1 MPMPGTTGDSLP
13 RTPFRA
19 WRRLACVALLA
30 LASGACSSLRHDF
43 VKKPSAALP
52 PVADTPSARYI
63 HAELASHKDV
73 SGFRLLTRSTNA
85 LMSRIALIDQAARS
99 IDLQYY
105 IFANDATGRL
115 VAQRLLAAADRGVR
129 VRLLVDD
136 ITLDDKDHLL
146 DALDAHPQIEVRYFN
161 PFTTRNPSLP
171 SKIAQF
177 IVDGQR
183 LNRRMHNKSFVVD
196 NVVAIVGGRNIGDAY
211 FDAAEDTNFRDLDL
225 VSIGPVVAQASHT
238 FDAYW
243 NCEAAYPVM
252 AFKERHASNADLVRM
267 RKILADHARAFA
279 QSDYAQEVLQELPNG
294 ATADRRGAWFWGGA
308 ELVADEPDKAEP
320 DNEKSSF
327 RLGRKV
333 RTILDAAQQ
342 QVLIVS
348 PYFVPGEQGTAYL
361 TGLVKKGLDVEALT
375 NSLAAT
381 DEPAAFAGYAHY
393 RPALLEGGLKLF
405 ELRPA
410 IDSPQDATAYGKSG
424 GVALHAKAIVVDKH
438 FSFVGSMNMDERSRL
453 LNTEMGVIVDCV
465 PLAEALAEFF
475 AGATALTSSF
485 QVKLGTISGGPAHLL
500 WVAEDKGQAVTLDA
514 EPNATS
520 GRKLEVTLL
529 QLLPIEGLL

>member
-1 MPMPGTTGDSLP
+1 MRWLHDTLLVP
-13 RTPFRA
+13 TPS
-19 WRRLACVALLA
+19 RRWCRFACVLTLA
-30 LASGACSSLRHDF
+30 FASAACSSLRHDF
-43 VKKPSAALP
+43 VKKPSEALP
-52 PVADTPSARYI
+52 PVVDTPSARYI
-63 HAELASHKDV
+63 HAELATHKDV

-85 LMSRIALIDQAARS
+85 LMSRIALIDQATRS

-105 IFANDATGRL
+105 IFANDQTGRL
-115 VAQRLLAAADRGVR
+115 IAQRLLAAADRGVR

-136 ITLDDKDHLL
+136 ISLDDKDHLL

-161 PFTTRNPSLP
+161 PFTTRDPSLP

-177 IVDGQR
+177 VVDGQR

-196 NVVAIVGGRNIGDAY
+196 NIAAIVGGRNIGDSY

-225 VSIGPVVAQASHT
+225 VAIGPVVAQASRT

-243 NCEAAYPVM
+243 NSDAAYPVM
-252 AFKERHASNADLVRM
+252 AFKERHANNADLVRM
-267 RKILADHARAFA
+267 RAILADHARAFA

-308 ELVADEPDKAEP
+308 ELVADEPEKVEAK
-320 DNEKSSF
+320 NEKSSF

-333 RTILDAAQQ
+333 RTIMDAARQQ
-342 QVLIVS
+342 ILLIS

-361 TGLVKKGLDVEALT
+361 TGLAKNGVDVEALT

-405 ELRPA
+405 ELRPV
-410 IDSPQDATAYGKSG
+410 IDSTQNATAFGTSAG
-424 GVALHAKAIVVDKH
+424 IALHAKAIVVDKH
-438 FSFVGSMNMDERSRL
+438 FSFVGSMNLDERSRL

-465 PLAEALAEFF
+465 PLAQALAEFF
-475 AGATALTSSF
+475 ASATAPTSAF
-485 QVKLGTISGGPAHLL
+485 QVKTAGIAGGSHLV
-500 WVAEDKGQAVTLDA
+500 WVAEDKGQILSLDT

>member
-1 MPMPGTTGDSLP
+1 MQLQGTLP
-13 RTPFRA
+13 VSIAPRQWCRV
-19 WRRLACVALLA
+19 ACVLTLA
-30 LASGACSSLRHDF
+30 LASAACSSLRHDF
-43 VKKPSAALP
+43 VKKPSDALP

-63 HAELASHKDV
+63 HAELATHKDV

-85 LMSRIALIDQAARS
+85 LMSRIALIDQATRS

-115 VAQRLLAAADRGVR
+115 IAQRLLAAADRGVR

-136 ITLDDKDHLL
+136 ITLEDKDHLL

-161 PFTTRNPSLP
+161 PFTTRDPSLP

-177 IVDGQR
+177 VVDGQR

-196 NVVAIVGGRNIGDAY
+196 NIAAIVGGRNIGDAY

-225 VSIGPVVAQASHT
+225 VAIGPVVAQASRT

-243 NCEAAYPVM
+243 NSEAAYPVM
-252 AFKERHASNADLVRM
+252 AFKERHANNADLVRM
-267 RKILADHARAFA
+267 RAILADHARAFA

-294 ATADRRGAWFWGGA
+294 ATADRRGAWFWGAA
-308 ELVADEPDKAEP
+308 ELVADEP
-320 DNEKSSF
+320 EKVDATKDMSAF
-327 RLGRKV
+327 RLGPRV
-333 RTILDAAQQ
+333 RTIMDAARQ
-342 QVLIVS
+342 QVLLVS
-348 PYFVPGEQGTAYL
+348 PYFIPGDRGTAYL
-361 TGLVKKGLDVEALT
+361 TGLAKKGVDVEALT

-381 DEPAAFAGYAHY
+381 DEPAAFAGYMHY

-410 IDSPQDATAYGKSG
+410 VDTSQDATAFGTSG
-424 GVALHAKAIVVDKH
+424 GVALHAKAIVVDKRY
-438 FSFVGSMNMDERSRL
+438 SFVGSMNMDERSRL
-453 LNTEMGVIVDCV
+453 LNTEMGVIVDCT
-465 PLAEALAEFF
+465 PLAQALAEFF
-475 AGATALTSSF
+475 ATATAPTSAF
-485 QVKLGTISGGPAHLL
+485 QVKLAAGTGASPHLVWL
-500 WVAEDKGQAVTLDA
+500 AEDKGQIVTLDT